1 MITTVVAMPN
11 ILDPMYWIGPQ
22 GLFASAVLPTILAIV
37 FVETGLLFPLLPGES
52 LLFTGGLLAAHGTLD
67 IWVLAPAV
75 ALTAILGDQTGYFI
89 GRRIGPALFKKEDSR
104 FFKQH
109 HVTESHAFFEKYG
122 PAAIILARF
131 MPFVRTFTPVVAGV
145 SYMRYPVYLAF
156 DIVGGILWGGGVTV
170 AGYFL
175 GNVPFIHQN
184 LEKIV
189 LVILFVSHA
198 AGVHRLRP
206 GVLEAPA
213 GSPRR
218 RTAAGTRVARAG
230 RNCAIEWASK
240 ARTQTATL
248 KSQPVLARTSAT
260 VTPGCNSMSV
270 RPCSGSTSKTHRSV
284 MIMSTTLLPVMG
296 SVHCLRIFGLPSFAM

>member
-1 MITTVVAMPN
+1 MGMSSPSEQVLRKPAAAGPAAKVAFSIATPLGGPQASPGGGWSTPARTAGILNTVITTVVAMPN
-11 ILDPMYWIGPQ
+11 ILDPMYWIGPK
-22 GLFASAVLPTILAIV
+22 GLFASGVLPTILAIV
-37 FVETGLLFPLLPGES
+37 YVETGLLFPLLPGES
-52 LLFTGGLLAAHGTLD
+52 LLFTGGLLAAHGTLN

-104 FFKQH
+104 VFKQH

-189 LVILFVSHA
+189 LAILFVSM
-198 AGVHRLRP
+198 L
-206 GVLEAPA
+206 PA
-213 GSPRR
+213 FIATGRAYLKRR
-218 RTAAGTRVARAG
+218 RAAKDDELTVAD
-230 RNCAIEWASK
+230 
-240 ARTQTATL
+240 
-248 KSQPVLARTSAT
+248 
-260 VTPGCNSMSV
+260 
-270 RPCSGSTSKTHRSV
+270 
-284 MIMSTTLLPVMG
+284 
-296 SVHCLRIFGLPSFAM
+296 

>member
-1 MITTVVAMPN
+1 VSHQYRNTFGEPAARPLQPGRTAGILNTVISAAKAIVAMPN
-11 ILDPMYWIGPQ
+11 ILDPMYWIGPA

-75 ALTAILGDQTGYFI
+75 ALTAIAGDQTGYFI

-122 PAAIILARF
+122 PMAIILARF

-156 DIVGGILWGGGVTV
+156 DIVGGVLWGGGVTT

-175 GNVPFIHQN
+175 GNVPAIHQN

-189 LVILFVSHA
+189 LAILFVSMI
-198 AGVHRLRP
+198 
-206 GVLEAPA
+206 PA
-213 GSPRR
+213 FIATGRAYLKRR
-218 RTAAGTRVARAG
+218 RAAR
-230 RNCAIEWASK
+230 
-240 ARTQTATL
+240 L
-248 KSQPVLARTSAT
+248 TS
-260 VTPGCNSMSV
+260 S
-270 RPCSGSTSKTHRSV
+270 R
-284 MIMSTTLLPVMG
+284 
-296 SVHCLRIFGLPSFAM
+296 